1 MSRLVVCNA
10 RIEGTSFDSVLELF
24 AFFYAEA
31 IDVHGAYVSSG
42 FIDSHMHLLEYGQFL
57 SQLNLFNVHSREAL
71 LARVEAAVKNET
83 SEDSWIIGRGF
94 NEEQFD
100 VAELPSLEALNAVS
114 GKHPVALTRACGH
127 QMLVNSKAMAA
138 AGIDGDTMIAGGTID
153 FKNGR
158 LYENAI
164 NVVHDAEPKPDLNQ
178 VKEWLLKAMKQ
189 MNRYGVTA
197 CGSDDFMST
206 GADWKTVMDAYSQ
219 LSYQQRMTVRVSQ
232 QCEFESPESFA
243 SFLDEGY
250 STGIGDDFFQIGPL
264 KLICDGSLGAHTAAL
279 CKPYKDKPKEK
290 GILLYDDEEM
300 LVLMIRNMQSTA
312 DKKELETF
320 IDTASPY
327 CIARYPSEDFLDR
340 DRVTLYC
347 DIVAHCAVPKTCF
360 ALLKGIRTNP
370 DSPYVGG
377 GFRFKSRTQ
386 YFLDHYVKSVGEVL
400 TAMQDGPYKAKFLS
414 GYREMVR
421 QYEEDAEK

>member
-1 MSRLVVCNA
+1 MEVQGLSCHGCGSTDVEFDPKTRKIHCNQCGREEYYSRAQLGATGKVAFAKDNA
-10 RIEGTSFDSVLELF
+10 IRFFQEGNRASARKFAADVLNTMQDNAAALF
-24 AFFYAEA
+24 IIAYCDEFVEGRSGAISDFFRKMEN
-31 IDVHGAYVSSG
+31 IP
-42 FIDSHMHLLEYGQFL
+42 LEYDEVRDLIRLFTL
-57 SQLNLFNVHSREAL
+57 SLYNLRDH
-71 LARVEAAVKNET
+71 
-83 SEDSWIIGRGF
+83 
-94 NEEQFD
+94 
-100 VAELPSLEALNAVS
+100 
-114 GKHPVALTRACGH
+114 
-127 QMLVNSKAMAA
+127 
-138 AGIDGDTMIAGGTID
+138 
-153 FKNGR
+153 
-158 LYENAI
+158 
-164 NVVHDAEPKPDLNQ
+164 
-178 VKEWLLKAMKQ
+178 
-189 MNRYGVTA
+189 
-197 CGSDDFMST
+197 
-206 GADWKTVMDAYSQ
+206 
-219 LSYQQRMTVRVSQ
+219 
-232 QCEFESPESFA
+232 ES
-243 SFLDEGY
+243 
-250 STGIGDDFFQIGPL
+250 
-264 KLICDGSLGAHTAAL
+264 
-279 CKPYKDKPKEK
+279 
-290 GILLYDDEEM
+290 EM